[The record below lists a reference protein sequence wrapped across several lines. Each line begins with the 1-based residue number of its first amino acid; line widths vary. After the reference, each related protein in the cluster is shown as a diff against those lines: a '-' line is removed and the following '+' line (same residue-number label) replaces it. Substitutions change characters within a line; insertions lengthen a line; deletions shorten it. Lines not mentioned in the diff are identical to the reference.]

1 MAAAS
6 CTAPRLAR
14 CTRDFSF
21 SPGSEEFLTLLTNC
35 AVVKRGKPFS
45 DGFLD

>member
-1 MAAAS
+1 MAAAY

-14 CTRDFSF
+14 CTRDFGF
-21 SPGSEEFLTLLTNC
+21 SPGLEEFLTLLTNC
-35 AVVKRGKPFS
+35 AAVRWGKPFS